1 MTSMGRKLD
10 RLSHTLGSMLKARGL
25 GSRLDEYRVFGQWE
39 KSVGP
44 VIARHAQPQTVR
56 GKKLTLVVDS
66 PAWMQ
71 QLSLLKPQ
79 IVEKVNRNLGKETI
93 KDIMLRLGEV
103 ESRQQSSEP
112 PPARTVLDPGR
123 ARENRGLRSRDQRRR
138 HPGGGQARD
147 REGFLE
153 PEAGRVIP
161 SLVKECLELT
171 TRYIRLSQR
180 TRHLRFYRSLPGDMS

>member
-1 MTSMGRKLD
+1 MGRKLD

-44 VIARHAQPQTVR
+44 VIARHAQPQIVR

-103 ESRQQSSEP
+103 ESRTAVFGGTPGAHGSC
-112 PPARTVLDPGR
+112 ARMSAEKIEDYV
-123 ARENRGLRSRDQRRR
+123 REIGDADTREAVRRVIEKDFLSRRR
-138 HPGGGQARD
+138 D
-147 REGFLE
+147 
-153 PEAGRVIP
+153 
-161 SLVKECLELT
+161 K
-171 TRYIRLSQR
+171 
-180 TRHLRFYRSLPGDMS
+180 

>member
-1 MTSMGRKLD
+1 MGRKLD

-44 VIARHAQPQTVR
+44 VIARHAQPQIVR
-56 GKKLTLVVDS
+56 GKKLTLIVDS

-103 ESRQQSSEP
+103 ESREHPSEGP
-112 PPARTVLDPGR
+112 PVRTVLRPDE
-123 ARENRGLRSRDQRRR
+123 REKIEAYVSEIGDTDIREAVRRVIEKDFLSRRR
-138 HPGGGQARD
+138 D
-147 REGFLE
+147 R
-153 PEAGRVIP
+153 
-161 SLVKECLELT
+161 
-171 TRYIRLSQR
+171 
-180 TRHLRFYRSLPGDMS
+180 

>member
-1 MTSMGRKLD
+1 MTSMKRKLD
-10 RLSHTLGSMLKARGL
+10 RLSRTLGSILKARGL

-44 VIARHAQPQTVR
+44 VIARHAQPQIVR
-56 GKKLTLVVDS
+56 GKKLTLIVDS

-103 ESRQQSSEP
+103 ESRTEPSEGP
-112 PPARTVLDPGR
+112 PVRTVLRPDE
-123 ARENRGLRSRDQRRR
+123 REKIAEYVRDIGDADTREAVRRVIEKDFLSRRR
-138 HPGGGQARD
+138 D
-147 REGFLE
+147 R
-153 PEAGRVIP
+153 
-161 SLVKECLELT
+161 
-171 TRYIRLSQR
+171 
-180 TRHLRFYRSLPGDMS
+180 